1 MRVVHN
7 AASSVLLACGVVLT
21 FAGLSSALG
30 FTPSGMLASAA
41 AIAVLLYAGGVWLG
55 RPPIPVSAGAATIVV
70 FDRALRVAS
79 GPGAGSPVSAA
90 FPDAIRSDIERHCL
104 AALGGEPSHFV
115 CEHGPARFAFDVAP
129 VRNIAGVVL
138 FGVLITGSGAL
149 ESDVA
154 SAAAVR
160 LARHSSAP

>member
-1 MRVVHN
+1 MRAVKN
-7 AASSVLLACGVVLT
+7 AASSVLLAGGVVLT

-41 AIAVLLYAGGVWLG
+41 VIAVLLYAGGVWLG
-55 RPPIPVSAGAATIVV
+55 RSPAPAIGGTATIVV

-90 FPDAIRSDIERHCL
+90 FPHSIRSDIERHCL
-104 AALGGEPSHFV
+104 AALEGEPSHFV

-138 FGVLITGSGAL
+138 FGVLMTGAGVL
-149 ESDVA
+149 ESD
-154 SAAAVR
+154 AAAAPAVLR
-160 LARHSSAP
+160 ARHPSAP